1 MTKGTPNRGDA
12 AAHQGRDDLRRRGP
26 GPVPDANGRAA
37 VVAEGS
43 KDCLLQRGAGSLKEE
58 PQMNELKGN
67 FKAAYDVV
75 KRAERCVL
83 LRSKAANPS
92 HTYAVGDVDSNGL
105 VFGLVLKTDLAA
117 AVREFRTR
125 SFPSWSPWNTP
136 KA

>member
-1 MTKGTPNRGDA
+1 M
-12 AAHQGRDDLRRRGP
+12 
-26 GPVPDANGRAA
+26 
-37 VVAEGS
+37 AEGS
-43 KDCLLQRGAGSLKEE
+43 KLFLLHDGAGSLKEDF
-58 PQMNELKGN
+58 PMNELKGN

-105 VFGLVLKTDLAA
+105 VFGLVLKTDPEA

-125 SFPSWSPWNTP
+125 SFPSWSPWNTSR
-136 KA
+136 A

>member
-1 MTKGTPNRGDA
+1 M
-12 AAHQGRDDLRRRGP
+12 
-26 GPVPDANGRAA
+26 
-37 VVAEGS
+37 S
-43 KDCLLQRGAGSLKEE
+43 
-58 PQMNELKGN
+58 ELKGN

-92 HTYAVGDVDSNGL
+92 HTYDVDSNGL

-125 SFPSWSPWNTP
+125 SFPSWSPWNTS